1 MGIISIG
8 LSHHTCPVEIREKVA
23 FSDNALLNALD
34 TLRNQHGFEES
45 VILSTCNRVEI
56 YGFALRHPRDSQE
69 SIYNFICNFH
79 NLKTAQR
86 DHFFFMQQQETLEH
100 LFKVASGLD
109 SMVLGETEILGQVKK
124 AYKTSLD
131 GKHSG
136 KILNRAFQNAF
147 QIAKK
152 IRTETSIQR
161 GAVSVGSVAVDLA
174 VKIFNNLKGKKVM
187 VIGAGDTSEKTAKS
201 LLSRG
206 AQSIFVTN
214 RSYDRAVKLAEELN
228 GSAIQYEDWV
238 QNSDKVD
245 IIISS
250 TSAPHYVID
259 KKQLEPMIG
268 KRRGRPLLLID
279 IAVPRDIDPHCG
291 ELEGVFAYN
300 IDDLQA
306 IADKSMALREKE
318 VQKCDSIVSM
328 KAAEVLN
335 QIHRGFEFHNKT
347 NNFSEGLS

>member
-23 FSDNALLNALD
+23 FPDNSLPTALQ
-34 TLRNQHGFEES
+34 TLKAEHGFEES

-56 YGFALRHPRDSQE
+56 YGFADRHPVESQE
-69 SIYNFICNFH
+69 SIYHFICDFH
-79 NLKTAQR
+79 KLDTAQKE
-86 DHFFFMQQQETLEH
+86 HFFFKQQKETLEH

-124 AYKTSLD
+124 AYKTSLE

-147 QIAKK
+147 QVAKK

-174 VKIFNNLKGKKVM
+174 VKIFDDLTGKKVM

-206 AQSIFVTN
+206 AHSIFVTN
-214 RSYDRAVKLAEELN
+214 RSFDRAVKLAEELD
-228 GSAIQYEDWV
+228 GAAIHFDDWE
-238 QNSDKVD
+238 QSSEKID

-250 TSAPHYVID
+250 TSAPHYVIN
-259 KKQLEPMIG
+259 KKRLEPMIS

-279 IAVPRDIDPHCG
+279 IAVPRDIDPACA
-291 ELEGVFAYN
+291 ELEGVFVYN

-318 VQKCDSIVSM
+318 VQKCDSIVSV
-328 KAAEVLN
+328 KASEVLD
-335 QIHRGFEFHNKT
+335 QIYRGFDFHKNPKNLT
-347 NNFSEGLS
+347 KGLS